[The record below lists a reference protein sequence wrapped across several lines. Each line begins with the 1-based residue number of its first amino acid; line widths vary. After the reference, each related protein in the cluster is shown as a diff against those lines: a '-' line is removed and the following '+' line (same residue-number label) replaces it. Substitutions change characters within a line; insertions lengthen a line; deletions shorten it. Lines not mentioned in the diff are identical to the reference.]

1 MSRLL
6 KLFKGQ
12 KHKILYK
19 TKPLSTKAEGNNKAV
34 RKKNLAVCK
43 MIIKKYFFIPNYTDV
58 FYKAFKEKNSIENA
72 TLDFTVCDTA
82 AGTTPVIKI
91 MPHGRVNIPSGI
103 RSFIPANVALEAQNK
118 SGVATKYG
126 LVYGASVVDANY
138 QGIIHISLI
147 NTTNKVVELP
157 LGMKAVQF
165 LPRVIDISPIE
176 VYNNVTFEEF
186 YKDFE
191 FTNRGEG
198 AFGSTGV

>member
-1 MSRLL
+1 MIKFLIEP
-6 KLFKGQ
+6 G
-12 KHKILYK
+12 YDV
-19 TKPLSTKAEGNNKAV
+19 KAPVRDAGNAGV
-34 RKKNLAVCK
+34 D
-43 MIIKKYFFIPNYTDV
+43 FFIPTQTDAFV
-58 FYKAFKEKNSIENA
+58 KAFNEKNAAANA
-72 TLDFTVCDTA
+72 ILDFND
-82 AGTTPVIKI
+82 AGEPIIKI
-91 MPHGRVNIPSGI
+91 MPHGRANIPSGI

-118 SGVATKYG
+118 SGIASKYG

-147 NTTNKVVELP
+147 NTTGKIVELP

-176 VYNNVTFEEF
+176 VYNNISLDEF

-191 FTNRGEG
+191 FSNRGEG